1 MAQLNLTTVHYIIF
15 HLSYKLSF
23 YRGVG
28 SNIGGGLSH
37 DNNHS
42 INDDD
47 DNTYDIKAGDISCD
61 KHYDP
66 YGDEW
71 DTNSGDDGD

>member
-1 MAQLNLTTVHYIIF
+1 M
-15 HLSYKLSF
+15 
-23 YRGVG
+23 G

-47 DNTYDIKAGDISCD
+47 DNTYDIEAGDISCD